1 LRNPLRSLR
10 VDVRGKPTTTRDVRP
25 VEGATMPIYEY
36 QCSKCGRLEIF
47 RRITDGPL
55 ARCPAC
61 GRKVTKLISQSSF
74 HLKGGGWYVT
84 DYARKGSNEATTSD
98 TVSASDTGSASA
110 GGNGTSSTTKKDGK
124 KSPPASGETSGADPA
139 TT

>member
-1 LRNPLRSLR
+1 
-10 VDVRGKPTTTRDVRP
+10 
-25 VEGATMPIYEY
+25 MPIYEY

-55 ARCPAC
+55 ARCPTC

-84 DYARKGSNEATTSD
+84 DYARKGSGAASTSE
-98 TVSASDTGSASA
+98 TASDSSSGTDGSVA
-110 GGNGTSSTTKKDGK
+110 TKKDGTKKEVK
-124 KSPPASGETSGADPA
+124 KSAPPSGETSGADPA